1 MTSIRFSSMP
11 TDQARAY
18 WAGAPDANGQEP
30 EIHVS
35 DGDGVPCR
43 HCQQDVA
50 KGETY
55 LILAYRP
62 FPKPQPYAEIG
73 PIFLHAD
80 PCARYPETDRTPVM
94 FLKRESYLL
103 KGYAGDDRI
112 VYGTGQ
118 IVGRPTSPRRRPGS
132 STATTAYV
140 HVRSALNNCFACR
153 IDRARIAGRSLS
165 PLFSVDRWAGA
176 GIGRRAPA
184 RAPPG

>member
-1 MTSIRFSSMP
+1 MTDIRFSSMP

-18 WAGAPDANGQEP
+18 WAGAPDANGHEP
-30 EIHVS
+30 ETHVS

-50 KGETY
+50 AGETY

-112 VYGTGQ
+112 VYGTGE
-118 IVGRPTSPRRRPGS
+118 IVGSADIAAAASRILDRDDV
-132 STATTAYV
+132 AYV

-153 IDRARIAGRSLS
+153 IDRA
-165 PLFSVDRWAGA
+165 
-176 GIGRRAPA
+176 
-184 RAPPG
+184 

>member
-1 MTSIRFSSMP
+1 MP

-18 WAGAPDANGQEP
+18 WAGAPDANGHEP
-30 EIHVS
+30 ETHVS

-50 KGETY
+50 AGETY

-112 VYGTGQ
+112 VYGTGE
-118 IVGRPTSPRRRPGS
+118 IVGSADIAAAASRILDRDDV
-132 STATTAYV
+132 AYV

-153 IDRARIAGRSLS
+153 IDRA
-165 PLFSVDRWAGA
+165 
-176 GIGRRAPA
+176 
-184 RAPPG
+184 